1 MKKDIL
7 NFIDEYILA
16 QTENDNSKIAQL
28 ESEGL
33 EKTTS
38 YTDVAKAITN
48 LTLGVS
54 EQMNQLEK
62 TNELNLNILIDALY
76 KAELI
81 NDEVI
86 ESIQDA
92 LKELDKENDIKEE
105 DELKQE
111 GENK

>member
-1 MKKDIL
+1 
-7 NFIDEYILA
+7 
-16 QTENDNSKIAQL
+16 
-28 ESEGL
+28 
-33 EKTTS
+33 
-38 YTDVAKAITN
+38 
-48 LTLGVS
+48 
-54 EQMNQLEK
+54 MNQLEK